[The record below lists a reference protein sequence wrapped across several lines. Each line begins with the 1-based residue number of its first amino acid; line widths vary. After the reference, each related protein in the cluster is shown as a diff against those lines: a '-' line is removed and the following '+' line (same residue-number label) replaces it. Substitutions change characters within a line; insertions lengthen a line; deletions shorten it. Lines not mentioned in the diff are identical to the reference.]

1 MKPFSS
7 TSSCRV
13 RQKQKTSKRYA
24 PMPLRQPLQDCS
36 RYMGSSTMHRWHG
49 KASRMLLHS
58 SENQRSMHPFG
69 SFSIVLKRKRIL
81 PQSTLKIHPNDKT
94 ITRHFFEFR
103 TPSLSGLQ
111 VAQMTVPP
119 CKETILQAKSHED
132 HRAGASPRSSSKN
145 SPLATFLTVSNTY
158 TDVLLSLIFSLLL
171 RDKSRAAGYSSCQR

>member
-1 MKPFSS
+1 MHKLDE
-7 TSSCRV
+7 
-13 RQKQKTSKRYA
+13 QKEQYSVELDETLQQDKQLQNQVEAEDQQKYA

-49 KASRMLLHS
+49 KTSRMLLHS

-94 ITRHFFEFR
+94 ITHHFFEFR

-111 VAQMTVPP
+111 AAQMTVPP
-119 CKETILQAKSHED
+119 CKEAILQAKSHED
-132 HRAGASPRSSSKN
+132 HREGTSPRSSSKTR
-145 SPLATFLTVSNTY
+145 LWR
-158 TDVLLSLIFSLLL
+158 LS
-171 RDKSRAAGYSSCQR
+171 

>member
-1 MKPFSS
+1 MFRINRIIPLDIAFVENMMCITPNKPPAKMQEACLVHFL
-7 TSSCRV
+7 V
-13 RQKQKTSKRYA
+13 
-24 PMPLRQPLQDCS
+24 
-36 RYMGSSTMHRWHG
+36 
-49 KASRMLLHS
+49 
-58 SENQRSMHPFG
+58 NQRSLHPFG
-69 SFSIVLKRKRIL
+69 SFSSVQKRKRIL

-111 VAQMTVPP
+111 AAQMTVPP
-119 CKETILQAKSHED
+119 CKEAILQAKSHED
-132 HRAGASPRSSSKN
+132 HRAGASPRGSSKN